1 MCPWVGLVLGQRPLL
16 LSAPGG
22 DWLGLRALRPL
33 SPLVPSTASVF
44 SEQGEALLT
53 SVVLGLGALE

>member
-1 MCPWVGLVLGQRPLL
+1 MGRPGARTAPPPRSPVPGL
-16 LSAPGG
+16 

-33 SPLVPSTASVF
+33 SPLVPSMASVF